1 MVDIEEAADKFERC
15 SWVLGLR
22 LPVEEDEVVALL
34 DVAYD
39 ACIGATRGLP
49 LPMQRVAVESTLP
62 FAAGATLVGTDPET
76 QSEYR
81 IKVRGGRRVGEGAFR
96 IEGRFVS
103 LTRDERERLLAA
115 LAAAQG

>member
-1 MVDIEEAADKFERC
+1 MALVWTLADQGQGEGRA
-15 SWVLGLR
+15 R
-22 LPVEEDEVVALL
+22 LLETD
-34 DVAYD
+34 
-39 ACIGATRGLP
+39 G
-49 LPMQRVAVESTLP
+49 QRVAVESTLP

-76 QSEYR
+76 QTEYR

-115 LAAAQG
+115 LAAAQTQG